1 MSKHVTNSA
10 ISSALSPLLLIQDA
24 GFCHCV
30 LHSLE
35 ALAVVF
41 PDPASEVPICGIT
54 DHTTVGLLPAYL
66 SINELVCYIFSRD
79 KKHNSTI
86 SLNTNYQNVV
96 FLIDRDFFPT
106 IIGNSM
112 PNFKI
117 AVKVLESSVKHFLSV
132 VCSGLSRWQW
142 AYGGVIHWLPA
153 DMQVGEVP

>member
-1 MSKHVTNSA
+1 MLSTRPSPQPF
-10 ISSALSPLLLIQDA
+10 SPLLLIQDA
-24 GFCHCV
+24 GFCHRV

-41 PDPASEVPICGIT
+41 PDPAAEVPICGIT
-54 DHTTVGLLPAYL
+54 DHTTVGLLPTNL

-86 SLNTNYQNVV
+86 SRNKNYQNVV

-117 AVKVLESSVKHFLSV
+117 AVKVLETSVKHFLSV
-132 VCSGLSRWQW
+132 VCSGVSWWQW
-142 AYGGVIHWLPA
+142 AYGGGIHWKQ
-153 DMQVGEVP
+153 MCR